1 MSKEPTAAPETSG
14 DDSAKK
20 ALKAEMKAAEKARK
34 AAKALKKA
42 AKETEK
48 AEKKALAKIE
58 KQAHKQATALALAG
72 AETDEPGKN
81 LKNKKPKSKTSS
93 GAVSGASGTR
103 ESGLGAKLQAVA
115 RLARSRLASGLL
127 AHGLYAGQEQVLFM
141 LDEHG
146 PLALAELA
154 EKLDVRAPTITKTV
168 TRMEGQSFLSRAI
181 SRDDARSIIIALTPD
196 GRRVLKIARQI
207 VQDVEA
213 ETFSGLS
220 DTERQNLHSTLDL
233 VLLHGK
239 NAE

>member
-1 MSKEPTAAPETSG
+1 MSKEPNAAPEPG
-14 DDSAKK
+14 EDDSVKK
-20 ALKAEMKAAEKARK
+20 ALKAELKVAEKARK
-34 AAKALKKA
+34 TAKALKKS
-42 AKETEK
+42 AKEAEK
-48 AEKKALAKIE
+48 AKKKALAKIE
-58 KQAHKQATALALAG
+58 KQARKEADSLALAD
-72 AETDEPGKN
+72 AKVDEQTKN
-81 LKNKKPKSKTSS
+81 LKSKKPKAKTSS
-93 GAVSGASGTR
+93 GAVSGASDTR

-154 EKLDVRAPTITKTV
+154 EKLDVRAPTITKTM
-168 TRMEGQSFLSRAI
+168 TRMEGQSFLSRAT

>member
-1 MSKEPTAAPETSG
+1 MSKEPTAAPETGG

-20 ALKAEMKAAEKARK
+20 AVKSELKAAEKAKK
-34 AAKALKKA
+34 AVKALKKV

-48 AEKKALAKIE
+48 IEKKALAKIE
-58 KQAHKQATALALAG
+58 KQARKEANALALPDAK
-72 AETDEPGKN
+72 ADEQAKN
-81 LKNKKPKSKTSS
+81 LKSKKLKAKTSPS
-93 GAVSGASGTR
+93 AVSGASGTR

-168 TRMEGQSFLSRAI
+168 TRMEGQSFLSRAT

-207 VQDVEA
+207 VLDAEA
-213 ETFSGLS
+213 GTFSGLS
-220 DTERQNLHSTLDL
+220 DKERQNLRDALDL
-233 VLLHGK
+233 VLSHGK
-239 NAE
+239 IAE